1 MINDV
6 AGVVAGVKYVLNDLH
21 IEKYLNKFERLNIE
35 IFIFLSVQDMSCP
48 IYFIVSTIVLLNI
61 TH

>member
-1 MINDV
+1 MINYV
-6 AGVVAGVKYVLNDLH
+6 AGVVAGVNYVLSDLH
-21 IEKYLNKFERLNIE
+21 TEKYLNKFERLNIE